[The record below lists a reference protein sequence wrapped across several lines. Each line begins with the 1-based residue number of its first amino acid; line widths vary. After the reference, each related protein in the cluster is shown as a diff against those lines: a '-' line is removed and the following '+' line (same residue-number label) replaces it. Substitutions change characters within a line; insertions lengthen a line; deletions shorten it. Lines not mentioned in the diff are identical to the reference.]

1 MSENVFAIASNSP
14 YLIIKGVTES
24 GTRFRPSDW
33 AQRLACVAGSR
44 HQDGRFRLHPK
55 VRVAVID
62 GTSALLIDESL
73 SQSEPHLYGFI
84 CKFGRE
90 NGLLILKRPNFL

>member
-1 MSENVFAIASNSP
+1 MAEEAFVSDGAPSC
-14 YLIIKGVTES
+14 LIIKGVTES
-24 GTRFRPSDW
+24 GARFRPSDW

-73 SQSEPHLYGFI
+73 SQSEPNLYAFI
-84 CKFGRE
+84 CNFGRE
-90 NGLLILKRPNFL
+90 NGLLLSK